1 MDKILLE
8 TKVIATILLTFFS
21 WVVRKIFLIEQYQ
34 AVNNT
39 EDKSRDKQ
47 IETMQLEIR
56 SLGEKVDKVLG
67 VVSEQKDI
75 LMKILEKE

>member
-47 IETMQLEIR
+47 IETMQLEIK

-75 LMKILEKE
+75 LMKILEK

>member
-8 TKVIATILLTFFS
+8 TKVIVTFLIAFFS
-21 WVVRKIFLIEQYQ
+21 WVVRKIFLIDKYQ

-47 IETMQLEIR
+47 IETMQKEIKT
-56 SLGEKVDKVLG
+56 LGEKVDKVLG

-75 LMKILEKE
+75 LMKILEK